1 MNYFFDIKNQSP
13 SPRAHPLLLS
23 LTAVFKESEIYP
35 NISSVSADDPRVL
48 GSKYYTPA
56 GEFPPLDIHLSGQS
70 GVSHLS

>member
-1 MNYFFDIKNQSP
+1 
-13 SPRAHPLLLS
+13 LLS